1 MPPEGDDQE
10 DRKERLNRKLSE
22 LLQELRVALPGV
34 QVLFAFLLTLPFT
47 SAFPSEN
54 TLQRATYFFA
64 FLCAAVASAFL
75 IAPSA
80 YHRLRW
86 RYVDHEELEDKEQ
99 MLVTA
104 GRMASAG
111 IVFLGLAMAGVVFLV
126 TDVLFGFAAA
136 LAATAGIV
144 VVFAWLW
151 YALPLARRFR
161 DPRYG
166 G

>member
-1 MPPEGDDQE
+1 MSPETERTE

-54 TLQRATYFFA
+54 TLQRATYFFS
-64 FLCAAVASAFL
+64 FLSAAVASAFL

-86 RYVDHEELEDKEQ
+86 RYLDEEKLEDKER

-111 IVFLGLAMAGVVFLV
+111 IVFLGLAMSGVVFLV
-126 TDVLFGFAAA
+126 TDVLFGLAAA
-136 LAATAGIV
+136 LSVTVAVV

-151 YALPLARRFR
+151 YALPLTRRLR
-161 DPRYG
+161 DPEYG
-166 G
+166 S